1 MDGKCCTRVGVKAAV
16 VGTQF
21 GSSSCNNIAACIN
34 DVVGDLEII
43 VIIDEYVVIE
53 FFNLIGIALQS
64 LNRGDGVNS
73 VISNHLLVQS
83 VKGCPIND
91 LSVTM
96 ACV

>member
-1 MDGKCCTRVGVKAAV
+1 M
-16 VGTQF
+16 
-21 GSSSCNNIAACIN
+21 
-34 DVVGDLEII
+34 GDLEII
-43 VIIDEYVVIE
+43 VIIDEYVVVE
-53 FFNLIGIALQS
+53 FFNLIGITLQS